1 MNQFKT
7 TLLKLILI
15 FCITSLTSQTNNGAD
30 DANFAAYNNFDFT
43 AGTKVVF
50 FDDFS
55 KALSKWKVVEF
66 DAAEDVE
73 KPGIKNITNDATAW
87 FKTPRKGLFFPI
99 DVKTLPEEFTI
110 EFDMWADTE
119 KMSEMEGG
127 LNIIF
132 AATKDPREDFSIHFD
147 ASPQIQ
153 LDIHPS
159 LELLYCIA
167 LKQAGSDDRV
177 LDNKQIKNGWNSGKS
192 HRVSISRSKT
202 HIRLYINEKK
212 FIDLPNGLPSK
223 GIYTLILSTNMWG
236 DGLYMSNFRLA
247 EALNLAPKFN
257 PEGKFVTNAIYF
269 NVNSAQIKPES
280 WPALKQAAEVIK
292 SAQGNI
298 TIIGHTDS
306 DGNDEANL
314 ALSKKRA
321 ESVKA
326 ALIKNFGISA
336 SRLLCDGKGESAP
349 IDKNDTPEGKAN
361 NRRVEFQLMR

>member
-1 MNQFKT
+1 MNFKT
-7 TLLKLILI
+7 TTLLLGLTLS
-15 FCITSLTSQTNNGAD
+15 TSVSLAQSNNGAD

-43 AGTKVVF
+43 AGTKVLF

-55 KALSKWKVVEF
+55 AALSKWKVVEF
-66 DAAEDVE
+66 DASDEVE

-99 DVKTLPEEFTI
+99 NVKTLPEEFTI

-127 LNIIF
+127 LNVIF
-132 AATKDPREDFSIHFD
+132 AATKANREEFSIHFD
-147 ASPQIQ
+147 ESPQIQ

-167 LKQAGSDDRV
+167 LKQAGSDDRL
-177 LDNKQIKNGWNSGKS
+177 LDKKQIKNGWNIGKS

-236 DGLYMSNFRLA
+236 DGLYISNFRLA
-247 EALNLAPKFN
+247 EALNIVPKFN

-269 NVNSAQIKPES
+269 NVNSALIKPES

-314 ALSKKRA
+314 TLSKKRA
-321 ESVKA
+321 ESVKET
-326 ALIKNFGISA
+326 LIKNFGISA
-336 SRLLCDGKGESAP
+336 SKLSTDGKGESAP
-349 IDKNDTPEGKAN
+349 IDKNNTPEGKAN
-361 NRRVEFQLMR
+361 NRRVEFVLAK

>member
-15 FCITSLTSQTNNGAD
+15 FCITSLTAQTNNGAN

-55 KALSKWKVVEF
+55 KALTKWKVLEF
-66 DAAEDVE
+66 DASDDVE

-110 EFDMWADTE
+110 EFDMWVDTE

-132 AATKDPREDFSIHFD
+132 ADTKAPREDFSIHFD

-159 LELLYCIA
+159 MEVLYCIA
-167 LKQAGSDDRV
+167 LKQAGPDDRL
-177 LDNKQIKNGWNSGKS
+177 LDNKLIKNGWNIGKT
-192 HRVSISRSKT
+192 HRVSISRNKI

-212 FIDLPNGLPSK
+212 YIDLPNGLPVK
-223 GIYTLILSTNMWG
+223 GNYTLILSTNLWG
-236 DGLYMSNFRLA
+236 DGLYFSNFRLA
-247 EALNLAPKFN
+247 EAPQQAPKFDS
-257 PEGKFVTNAIYF
+257 EGKFVTNAIYF

-280 WPALKQAAEVIK
+280 WPALNQAATVIK
-292 SAQGNI
+292 ASQGNI
-298 TIIGHTDS
+298 TIVGHTDS
-306 DGNDEANL
+306 DGNDEANM
-314 ALSKKRA
+314 ALSKKLA

-336 SRLLCDGKGESAP
+336 SRLFCDGKGESAP
-349 IDKNDTPEGKAN
+349 IDKNDTPEDKAN
-361 NRRVEFQLMR
+361 NRRVEFQLMK